1 MDKLLK
7 QKMALNEFE
16 EVRNVPELNKK
27 TIDLIRSRKQEKS
40 SYPNI
45 LRMVIDLLLNR
56 YRTVS
61 IAMAM
66 IGIVIGLNVLCT
78 FNLDTRSKNVSTFSP
93 DTNLTVSSNTFLATL
108 RQSTIIEVPAR
119 TSTALTSIS
128 TFVARN

>member
-7 QKMALNEFE
+7 QKMALDEFTE
-16 EVRNVPELNKK
+16 IRNVPELNKK
-27 TIDLIRSRKQEKS
+27 AIDLIRSRKQEKR
-40 SYPNI
+40 SYPTI

-93 DTNLTVSSNTFLATL
+93 DTSLTVSSNTFLATL